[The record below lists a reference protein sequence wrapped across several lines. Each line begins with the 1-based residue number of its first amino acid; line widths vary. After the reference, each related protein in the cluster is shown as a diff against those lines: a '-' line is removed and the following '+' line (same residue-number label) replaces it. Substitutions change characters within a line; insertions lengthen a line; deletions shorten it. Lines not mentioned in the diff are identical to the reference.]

1 MGENMDK
8 IKVMLDNTIVTEDQI
23 PSIPLYMDQV
33 TGYLDDIF
41 SNYKRNE
48 KEKVLTK
55 TMINNYVKAEVLESP
70 AKKKYSKEQIM
81 KLIMIYNLKNIIQIN
96 EIEQILNTF
105 SNITTTEMYK
115 IFANIEKDVKRN
127 VKKDLADLDKS
138 DRLET
143 ILQLLLSANLQK
155 KIAEILIDE
164 LKTESRNEKK

>member
-1 MGENMDK
+1 MDK

-105 SNITTTEMYK
+105 SNITTTEMYT

>member
-1 MGENMDK
+1 MDK